1 MYLYCSSQKVSHLK
15 GLSILEPTPMSLR
28 APQAPPFPWQK
39 ATASGFSQCARM
51 KASRPERGSIEVL
64 LLRGWPGLSRKWLLL
79 QGSDQWHWQRPS
91 HSFGMERGGGRTW
104 GGVWKE
110 AARAREGEVKGR
122 SFTKTDRALILII
135 LLMSSLVDVNN
146 NTRIGFKHGNKTAIV
161 CILNHLVKSWKSVAK
176 KYNDLCVFAFDCVS
190 SPWKSKSLCPH
201 SHYMHI
207 YVFL

>member
-1 MYLYCSSQKVSHLK
+1 MYLYCSSKKVSHLK

-91 HSFGMERGGGRTW
+91 HSFGMERGGGRRW

-110 AARAREGEVKGR
+110 AARAREGDVKGR

-135 LLMSSLVDVNN
+135 LLMSSLVDINN
-146 NTRIGFKHGNKTAIV
+146 NTRIGFKRRSKTAIV
-161 CILNHLVKSWKSVAK
+161 CILNRSVKSWKLMVIK
-176 KYNDLCVFAFDCVS
+176 
-190 SPWKSKSLCPH
+190 
-201 SHYMHI
+201 
-207 YVFL
+207 